1 MVEVVPA
8 PWTEES
14 VIDKTVVLMKELGQA
29 PVRLYKEVNGFVI
42 NRLQYALIMEAWSH
56 EPPHQGPSAINGP
69 PTFTVLTT
77 RAWYKILMMDSQQ
90 INGCTSLQISEVH
103 GTGSNMRRRP
113 IASNKQCKCKVEN
126 ELTITMAYKTIH
138 THCGN

>member
-1 MVEVVPA
+1 MAGTMLHVHIPGVSYMHTLTNHLTKDPVP
-8 PWTEES
+8 
-14 VIDKTVVLMKELGQA
+14 
-29 PVRLYKEVNGFVI
+29 
-42 NRLQYALIMEAWSH
+42 
-56 EPPHQGPSAINGP
+56 INGP
-69 PTFTVLTT
+69 PAFTVLTT

-90 INGCTSLQISEVH
+90 INGCASLQISEVH